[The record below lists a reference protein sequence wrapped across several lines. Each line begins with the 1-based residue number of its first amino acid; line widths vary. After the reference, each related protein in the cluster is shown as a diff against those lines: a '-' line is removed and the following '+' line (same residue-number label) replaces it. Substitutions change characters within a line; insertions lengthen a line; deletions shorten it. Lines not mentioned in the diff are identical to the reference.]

1 MTYFRSFPTVDYE
14 FATDGDPI
22 RTPFQN
28 ITVTSE
34 VIQSLIDNDSLYQF
48 YTVRDGERADVVSQ
62 RLYGTTD
69 YYWTFYLVNP
79 DVRNC
84 GWPLSEQELTARLN
98 EDLPGECLVF
108 LPQDAVDTGN
118 DTSWLQHQM
127 IEQFSVGDRIF
138 GQVSGA
144 AGTIYSRNVNLGQM
158 FVELDEGS
166 PGFVA
171 NETVVDVQ
179 GSAPNS
185 TLTVRIVHSPAHLAI
200 HHVEDGDGDHVDIDY
215 ALDFRGRGPESI
227 AENVS
232 GLPDNAG
239 PGPDGNYIG
248 GVVGDIENPDIYA
261 DSSPYTIITFKE
273 YYDEKNDNLSQIKV
287 IKPSAIAQVARLF
300 NNSLK
305 NS

>member
-1 MTYFRSFPTVDYE
+1 MSYFRNFPSVDYQ
-14 FATDGDPI
+14 FASDDKPVNTAFPNLTI
-22 RTPFQN
+22 
-28 ITVTSE
+28 TSE
-34 VIQSLIDNDSLYQF
+34 VIQSLIDNDSLYQL
-48 YTVRDGERADVVSQ
+48 YTVRDGERSDVVSQ

-69 YYWTFYLVNP
+69 YYWTFYLLNE
-79 DVRNC
+79 DIRNC
-84 GWPLSEQELTARLN
+84 GWPLSEVELTAKMN
-98 EDLPGECLVF
+98 EDIPGEVLVF
-108 LPQDAVDTGN
+108 LPQDEVDLGN
-118 DTSWLQHQM
+118 DTNWLQHAM

-144 AGTIYSRNVNLGQM
+144 AGTIYARNVNLGQM

-171 NETVVDVQ
+171 NEVVVDVQ
-179 GSAPNS
+179 GAAPNS
-185 TLTVRIVHSPAHLAI
+185 QLTVRIVHSPAHLAI
-200 HHVEDGDGDHVDIDY
+200 HHVEDGDGDHVDVDY
-215 ALDFRGRGPESI
+215 ALDFRGRGPESNS
-227 AENVS
+227 ENVS
-232 GLPDNAG
+232 GLPDGAG

-261 DSSPYTIITFKE
+261 DSSPYTIVTFKD

-287 IKPSAIAQVARLF
+287 IKPGAIGQVVRLF